1 MNKNSISPFLP
12 PLDSPNAA
20 INGRR
25 EYIFSNVKF
34 PDSGQYTVRLQAD
47 NQAEVFINEVKVAS
61 AVYDR
66 GTPIEF
72 ALGQGRVIKGWDE
85 GISLLNVGSK
95 AKFIIPAN
103 LGYGNRAMGPIP
115 ANSILIFEV
124 ELVEIK

>member
-1 MNKNSISPFLP
+1 M
-12 PLDSPNAA
+12 LD
-20 INGRR
+20 GT
-25 EYIFSNVKF
+25 KF
-34 PDSGQYTVRLQAD
+34 DS
-47 NQAEVFINEVKVAS
+47 S
-61 AVYDR
+61 YDR

-72 ALGQGRVIKGWDE
+72 VLGQGRVIKGWDE
-85 GISLLNVGSK
+85 GITLLNVGSK